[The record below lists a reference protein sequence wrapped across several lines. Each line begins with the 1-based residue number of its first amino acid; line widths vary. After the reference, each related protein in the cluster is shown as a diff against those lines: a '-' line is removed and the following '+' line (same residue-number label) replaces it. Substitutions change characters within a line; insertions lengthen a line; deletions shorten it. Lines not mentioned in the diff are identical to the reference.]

1 MKEEA
6 APQLVDPQPN
16 TKPETQNVSPTSV
29 AVDPTV
35 HQPVKA
41 KPSPARSDVAVVGE
55 PKIKDHA
62 TPSQEKD
69 DEKGDE
75 KSDEKKEAI
84 EAKQEKNM
92 TLFSRFVR
100 ACYAPELPDE
110 SKDFKSKEKIANERR
125 EKATEEVVARMMKGW
140 DITEK
145 PCNVCG
151 IPLMNRYVL
160 FNTCRYMS
168 ASNENSHKAVAT
180 LLYCSP
186 DKLYTECPVCGPA
199 KPKNESDL
207 LGMEFTQGAT
217 SNVESITETTSP
229 SLIVPQGN
237 KSVKQIREDVE
248 AEIGMRLVVG
258 WTICENNNCTDCNLP
273 LLRSPDQSS
282 VQCVLC
288 GVVSHKEVD
297 IAKYHNEVGNRVLQ
311 GWTLTQNE
319 CVKCGTKMMQD
330 ELGQKECVLCVNNVS
345 IKVDL
350 PSNFDFSNETDLK
363 ALLCRLQTS
372 QLNAV
377 FCQSKVNEKS
387 TPNTDSNVPVEVE
400 SPHGK
405 PLPSPFWNN
414 HTPKTSSAMP
424 SQKLTHPPFL
434 PTTPNSHERIQE
446 DVQNNANDDVLH
458 ALTIQ
463 LEAAKNR
470 LNNPVGDT
478 LTEQQKYQQEDLEL
492 ITKLSNAMEALSK
505 L

>member
-1 MKEEA
+1 VKEEA

-62 TPSQEKD
+62 SPSQEKD
-69 DEKGDE
+69 DEKSDE
-75 KSDEKKEAI
+75 KSDEKKEDI

-92 TLFSRFVR
+92 TLFSRFFR

-110 SKDFKSKEKIANERR
+110 SKDLKSTEQIANERR
-125 EKATEEVVARMMKGW
+125 EKATEEVVSRMMKGW

-151 IPLMNRYVL
+151 IPLMN
-160 FNTCRYMS
+160 
-168 ASNENSHKAVAT
+168 
-180 LLYCSP
+180 SP

-207 LGMEFTQGAT
+207 LGMEFAQGAT

-248 AEIGMRLVVG
+248 TEIGMRLVVG

-273 LLRSPDQSS
+273 LLLSPDQSS

-288 GVVSHKEVD
+288 GVVSHKEID

-330 ELGQKECVLCVNNVS
+330 ELGQKECVLCGNNVS

-363 ALLCRLQTS
+363 VLLRRLQTS

-377 FCQSKVNEKS
+377 FCQSKLNEKS

-405 PLPSPFWNN
+405 PLPSPIWNN

-446 DVQNNANDDVLH
+446 DVPNNANDDVLH

-470 LNNPVGDT
+470 LNNPIGDT